1 MGHPHFSFSPFGLLY
16 CLTLF
21 SFLAV
26 FLFNRVMLRH
36 QVDKRTAND
45 AFAVLKYR
53 YTSGEITEEEYMKFM
68 TFLQR

>member
-26 FLFNRVMLRH
+26 FLVNRVMLRH
-36 QVDKRTAND
+36 QDAKQTTND
-45 AFAVLKYR
+45 ASAVLKYR
-53 YTSGEITEEEYMKFM
+53 YASGEITEEDYIRLMAL
-68 TFLQR
+68 LQK